1 MSLKSLKGN
10 VYSDFLSKSKC
21 TLLSS
26 RVRAPCAPALSR
38 ERSSQ
43 AALVLFVATQI
54 LEYMVSR
61 SFKVFLTNPHIFFL
75 HFILAP
81 ILELRSKKWGH
92 GGLPR
97 GQYKWHILC
106 SMQTNLSSLT
116 RNQLSS
122 DLHPL
127 WFSFP
132 WKASSSFRQIDTCWV
147 ISPHPADIPWW
158 LNARIDLT

>member
-10 VYSDFLSKSKC
+10 VCSDFLSKSKC

-26 RVRAPCAPALSR
+26 RVRVSCASVLSR
-38 ERSSQ
+38 ERSSHPT
-43 AALVLFVATQI
+43 LVLFVATQI

-61 SFKVFLTNPHIFFL
+61 SFLQMLIFFFL
-75 HFILAP
+75 RFILAP
-81 ILELRSKKWGH
+81 ILELRTKKWGH

-106 SMQTNLSSLT
+106 STQTNLSSLT

-122 DLHPL
+122 DFHPL

-132 WKASSSFRQIDTCWV
+132 WKASWSFRQIDTCWL

-158 LNARIDLT
+158 WNARINLT